1 MEMLR
6 LVLRV
11 APEYLIVALVKA
23 GGAREERMERLGF
36 LSRYHQDI
44 YSGLGRLLAA
54 RLIIKRL

>member
-23 GGAREERMERLGF
+23 GGAREERKDGKARV
-36 LSRYHQDI
+36 SI
-44 YSGLGRLLAA
+44 AIPSGYL
-54 RLIIKRL
+54 

>member
-23 GGAREERMERLGF
+23 GGAREERKDGKARVTIAI
-36 LSRYHQDI
+36 S
-44 YSGLGRLLAA
+44 SGYL
-54 RLIIKRL
+54 